1 VGAHCAIIPNAI
13 NIGVDLGAI
22 AAALKLLIVGP
33 LLLYVAAFAIVTV
46 PIATF
51 LRASSPGFRKTVS

>member
-1 VGAHCAIIPNAI
+1 VGENCAIIANAI

-33 LLLYVAAFAIVTV
+33 LLLYVAAFAIVNV
-46 PIATF
+46 LFETF
-51 LRASSPGFRKTVS
+51 LRASLPGFRRTV